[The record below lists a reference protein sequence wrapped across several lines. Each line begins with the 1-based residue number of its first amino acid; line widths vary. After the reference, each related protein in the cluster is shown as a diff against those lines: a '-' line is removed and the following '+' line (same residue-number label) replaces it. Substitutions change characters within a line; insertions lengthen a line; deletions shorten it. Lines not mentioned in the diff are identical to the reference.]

1 MAYYNSNSAEYLE
14 RKVQE
19 KKAKQKLHLL
29 EFKNELE
36 GWIELIAIVLVAF
49 TGISLL
55 KSIVKHL
62 VK

>member
-1 MAYYNSNSAEYLE
+1 MTYYSSNSPEYLE

>member
-1 MAYYNSNSAEYLE
+1 MTYYSSNSSEYLE

-19 KKAKQKLHLL
+19 KKAKQKLHLI

-36 GWIELIAIVLVAF
+36 GWIELLAIILVAF

>member
-29 EFKNELE
+29 EFKHELE

>member
-1 MAYYNSNSAEYLE
+1 MTYYSSNSAEYLE

-19 KKAKQKLHLL
+19 KKAKQKLHLI

-36 GWIELIAIVLVAF
+36 GWIELVAIVLVTL

>member
-1 MAYYNSNSAEYLE
+1 MTYYSSNSSEYLE

-19 KKAKQKLHLL
+19 KKAKQKLHLI

-36 GWIELIAIVLVAF
+36 GWIELLAIILVAF

-55 KSIVKHL
+55 KSIIKHL